1 MSAANR
7 NTPAMRGFSMIEV
20 LVALLVFWLGLL
32 GVALYT
38 ATGLKVSA
46 SNQVRATSVK
56 AASTASEPMSYHTR
70 ADCLAIML
78 ATYPKTVTAD
88 GGKDSYSISLV
99 SAVDGSGTTVA
110 TGTDPIATAAPSITT
125 IAVASGSWVTPVT
138 VTLRVPY
145 TGVNGAT
152 VTATPSYTMVLQSYT
167 VTCDA

>member
-1 MSAANR
+1 MSAANH
-7 NTPAMRGFSMIEV
+7 NTPVMRGFSMIEV
-20 LVALLVFWLGLL
+20 LVALLVFWLGML

-46 SNQVRATSVK
+46 SNQVRATSIK
-56 AASTASEPMSYHTR
+56 AASIASEPMSYHTR
-70 ADCLAIML
+70 ADCLAIIL
-78 ATYPKTVTAD
+78 STYPKTVTAD

-110 TGTDPIATAAPSITT
+110 TGTPAATT

-145 TGVNGAT
+145 AGVNGAT
-152 VTATPSYTMVLQSYT
+152 VTATPSYTMVLQSYA

>member
-1 MSAANR
+1 
-7 NTPAMRGFSMIEV
+7 MIEV
-20 LVALLVFWLGLL
+20 LVALLVFWLGML

-46 SNQVRATSVK
+46 SNQVRATSIK
-56 AASTASEPMSYHTR
+56 AASIASEPMSYHTR
-70 ADCLAIML
+70 ADCLAIIL
-78 ATYPKTVTAD
+78 SAYPKTVTAD

-110 TGTDPIATAAPSITT
+110 TGTPAATT

-145 TGVNGAT
+145 AGVNGAT
-152 VTATPSYTMVLQSYT
+152 VTATPSYTMVLQSYA

>member
-1 MSAANR
+1 MSAANY

-32 GVALYT
+32 GTALYT

-46 SNQVRATSVK
+46 SNQVRATSIK
-56 AASTASEPMSYHTR
+56 AATKASEPMSYHTR

-88 GGKDSYSISLV
+88 SGKDSYSTSLV

-110 TGTDPIATAAPSITT
+110 TGTTAATT
-125 IAVASGSWVTPVT
+125 IAVASGSWVSPVT
-138 VTLRVPY
+138 ITLRVPY

>member
-1 MSAANR
+1 MSAANH

-46 SNQVRATSVK
+46 SNQVRATSIK
-56 AASTASEPMSYHTR
+56 AASIASEPMSYHTR

-78 ATYPKTVTAD
+78 ATYPKMVTAD
-88 GGKDSYSISLV
+88 SGKDSYSTSLV

-110 TGTDPIATAAPSITT
+110 TGTTAATT
-125 IAVASGSWVTPVT
+125 IAVASGSWVSPVT
-138 VTLRVPY
+138 ITLRVPY
-145 TGVNGAT
+145 TGVNGAV
-152 VTATPSYTMVLQSYT
+152 VTATPTYTMVLQSYT

>member
-1 MSAANR
+1 MSAANC
-7 NTPAMRGFSMIEV
+7 NSSTMRGFSMIEV

-46 SNQVRATSVK
+46 SNQVRATSIK
-56 AASTASEPMSYHTR
+56 AASIASEPMSYHTR
-70 ADCLAIML
+70 ADCLATML
-78 ATYPKTVTAD
+78 ATYPKAVTAD

-110 TGTDPIATAAPSITT
+110 TGTTAATT

-138 VTLRVPY
+138 ITLRVPY
-145 TGVNGAT
+145 TGVNGAV
-152 VTATPSYTMVLQSYT
+152 VTATPTYTMVLQSYT

>member
-1 MSAANR
+1 MSAANH
-7 NTPAMRGFSMIEV
+7 NILAMRGFSMIEV

-46 SNQVRATSVK
+46 GNQVRATSIK
-56 AASTASEPMSYHTR
+56 AASIASEPMSYHTR
-70 ADCLAIML
+70 ADCLAIIL

-110 TGTDPIATAAPSITT
+110 TGTTTDTT
-125 IAVASGSWVTPVT
+125 IAEASGSWVTPVT